1 MAPSSGLWW
10 YGLAAVVGGVLF
22 TASDFVGLLISNRND
37 PSNEIS
43 TEAYASWAA
52 LSLFTLAL
60 LQVALIGL
68 YAPQQ
73 ETASTLGWVGF
84 LLAFIGMAVAFFTV
98 LVYAFI
104 ASPGTPDD
112 PELLGAG
119 PPGAF
124 LKYFPLFSLGWLLL
138 GLAFLRS
145 PVYSRAA
152 VVLLIAGAVL
162 VLHPHPITNVVF
174 SVALAWLGFTLLSRR
189 DPRREQP
196 QRVS

>member
-1 MAPSSGLWW
+1 MTPSNGLWW

-22 TASDFVGLLISNRND
+22 TVSDFASLLISNPSD
-37 PSNEIS
+37 PSDEIS

-73 ETASTLGWVGF
+73 ETAGTLGWVGF
-84 LLAFIGMAVAFFTV
+84 LLAFFGVAVAFFIV

-112 PELLGAG
+112 PELLGTG

-138 GLAFLRS
+138 GMTLLRS
-145 PVYSRAA
+145 PVYSRGAA
-152 VVLLIAGAVL
+152 LLLMGGAVL

-174 SVALAWLGFTLLSRR
+174 SVALAWLGLTLLSRR

-196 QRVS
+196 QRIS

>member
-1 MAPSSGLWW
+1 M
-10 YGLAAVVGGVLF
+10 AAVVGGVLF
-22 TASDFVGLLISNRND
+22 TISDFVSLLISNPGD
-37 PSNEIS
+37 LSKEVAA
-43 TEAYASWAA
+43 EAYAGWAA

-68 YAPQQ
+68 YAPQR
-73 ETASTLGWVGF
+73 ETAGTLGWVGF
-84 LLAFIGMAVAFFTV
+84 FLAFFGMAVAFFTV

-104 ASPGTPDD
+104 ASPRSPDD

-138 GLAFLRS
+138 GAAFLRS
-145 PVYSRAA
+145 PAYPRAA
-152 VVLLIAGAVL
+152 ALLLMAGAVL

-174 SVALAWLGFTLLSRR
+174 SLALAWLGLTLLSRR

-196 QRVS
+196 QRFS